1 MASILLPQVDPLVEE
16 TSNLGGLLLMY
27 EGKVANIK
35 HQFLDSPLSSSSSE
49 PFSKLCWR
57 AANFLE
63 QYLGGG
69 SGGVEGV
76 IKEKVGENGLFDI
89 MGMGLCL
96 LEL

>member
-16 TSNLGGLLLMY
+16 ISNLAGLLLMY

-49 PFSKLCWR
+49 PLSTLCWR

-63 QYLGGG
+63 QFFWGGW
-69 SGGVEGV
+69 GGVEGV
-76 IKEKVGENGLFDI
+76 IKGKVGENGLFDI
-89 MGMGLCL
+89 MCMGLCL
-96 LEL
+96 LDL